1 MDMEVTAWNQ
11 LYGAMNARQERRPFS
26 AATLRRIA
34 AFARP
39 HKARLARFLALSLVM
54 AALAVAAPVL
64 AGRVVDAIVKAQPFD
79 VVLGLAGLIAGLAL
93 AEAGLGLLTRYLSA
107 SIGEG
112 LILDLRTAVFD
123 HVQRMPIAFFT
134 RTRTGAL
141 VSRLNNDVI
150 GAQRAFTDI
159 VSSVA
164 GNVVT
169 LVLTLIVMIGIS
181 WQITLLALLLLPVF
195 VLPARRMGGRIAKLR
210 REAADHN
217 AAMGTQMT
225 ERFSA
230 PGATLVKLFGRPA
243 HESSEFAVRARRV
256 RDIGV
261 RTAVTQAVFVTALT
275 LVSALALALVYGLG
289 GFYALRGELDAG
301 SVVALA
307 LLLTRLYS
315 PLTALA
321 SARVDVMS
329 ALVSFERVFEVLDLK
344 PLIQEKPDAQA
355 LPDAPT
361 SVEFDQVR
369 FAYPS
374 ADKVSLASLEEV
386 ATLDSRGGVEVLK
399 GISFRAEPG
408 QMVALVG
415 SSGAGKSTIAQL
427 LPRLYDV
434 DEGAVR
440 LGGVD
445 VRDLTADSIRDT
457 LGMVTQD
464 GHLFHDSIRANLL
477 LARPEATEEEI
488 WDSLRRARL
497 ADLIESLP
505 DGLDTV
511 VGERGYRLSGGERQ
525 RLTIARLLLAR
536 PRVVIL
542 DEATAHLDSTSE
554 ARRAG
559 GPRRGAGRQ
568 DRDRDRAPP
577 LHHPRGR
584 PHPGRGGRPRGG
596 AGHSR
601 HPARRGRQ
609 VRRAAQHSVR
619 RPRHRGLSSRTA
631 QREERH
637 GDAHG
642 HDDRRDHQRGL
653 VGGEERALAL
663 PGAEDGAQHGDAEQ
677 AEHLARDVEHAGGHT
692 GALGGKR
699 AEDHRGQ
706 RDQHAAAQAVQQE
719 PGQDVEVAAV
729 GPHVGD
735 AEHGHRHQP
744 QAERDGLGVAEQARQ
759 AL

>member
-1 MDMEVTAWNQ
+1 MSMEMTAWHQ
-11 LYGAMNARQERRPFS
+11 LYSLNNQTERRPLS
-26 AATLRRIA
+26 RATLRRIA

-39 HKARLARFLALSLVM
+39 HRRRVVLFLVLSVVM
-54 AALAVAAPVL
+54 AALAVVSPVL
-64 AGRVVDAIVKAQPFD
+64 AGRVVDAIVKGETFGIVA
-79 VVLGLAGLIAGLAL
+79 GLAGLIAGLAL
-93 AEAGLGLLTRYLSA
+93 AEAGLGLLTRWLSA
-107 SIGEG
+107 GLGEG

-150 GAQRAFTDI
+150 GAQRAFTDTL
-159 VSSVA
+159 SSVA

-195 VLPARRMGGRIAKLR
+195 VLPARRMGVRIARLR

-243 HESSEFAVRARRV
+243 RESAEFANRARRV

-261 RTAVTQAVFVTALT
+261 RTAMTQSIFVTALT

-289 GFYALRGELDAG
+289 GFYALRDQLDAG

-315 PLTALA
+315 PLTSLA

-329 ALVSFERVFEVLDLK
+329 ALVSFERVFEVLDLE
-344 PLIQEKPDAQA
+344 PLIKERPGAVRVPDG
-355 LPDAPT
+355 PV
-361 SVEFDQVR
+361 SVEFDDVR

-386 ATLDSRGGVEVLK
+386 AVLDSRGGAEVLH
-399 GISFRAEPG
+399 GVSFTAEPG

-427 LPRLYDV
+427 LPRLYDA
-434 DEGAVR
+434 DSGSVR
-440 LGGVD
+440 IGGVD

-464 GHLFHDSIRANLL
+464 GHLFHETIRANLL
-477 LARPEATEEEI
+477 LARPEADEDELWEV
-488 WDSLRRARL
+488 LGRARL
-497 ADLIESLP
+497 ATLIESLP

-542 DEATAHLDSTSE
+542 DEATAALDSTSE
-554 ARRAG
+554 AAVQEALGEALQGRTAVVIAHRLSTIRAADVILVIEDGRVAERGTHAELLAAG
-559 GPRRGAGRQ
+559 GRYEELYRTQFADPVIEEVIGEPATVGA
-568 DRDRDRAPP
+568 A
-577 LHHPRGR
+577 
-584 PHPGRGGRPRGG
+584 
-596 AGHSR
+596 
-601 HPARRGRQ
+601 
-609 VRRAAQHSVR
+609 
-619 RPRHRGLSSRTA
+619 
-631 QREERH
+631 
-637 GDAHG
+637 
-642 HDDRRDHQRGL
+642 
-653 VGGEERALAL
+653 
-663 PGAEDGAQHGDAEQ
+663 
-677 AEHLARDVEHAGGHT
+677 
-692 GALGGKR
+692 
-699 AEDHRGQ
+699 
-706 RDQHAAAQAVQQE
+706 
-719 PGQDVEVAAV
+719 
-729 GPHVGD
+729 
-735 AEHGHRHQP
+735 
-744 QAERDGLGVAEQARQ
+744 
-759 AL
+759 